1 MYLARFDGFPQGVP
15 RFHSARSDV
24 GMMEGETRQDP
35 TLHHPF
41 GPTRLARL
49 SLFPMWGVGGRVT
62 TGTAPFNTVVLTRLH
77 AASPI
82 WV

>member
-1 MYLARFDGFPQGVP
+1 MYLARFDGFPQGVT

-24 GMMEGETRQDP
+24 GIMEGGARQDP
-35 TLHHPF
+35 TLHHPC

-49 SLFPMWGVGGRVT
+49 NLVPMWGVRGRVT
-62 TGTAPFNTVVLTRLH
+62 TGTAPFTTLVLTRLH

-82 WV
+82 LV